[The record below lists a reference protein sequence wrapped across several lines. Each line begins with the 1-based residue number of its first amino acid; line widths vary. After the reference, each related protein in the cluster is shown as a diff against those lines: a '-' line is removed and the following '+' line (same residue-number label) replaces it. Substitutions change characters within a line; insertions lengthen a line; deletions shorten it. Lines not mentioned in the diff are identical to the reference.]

1 MLAMTSDCRDHA
13 VSLALRLSHHEWSP
27 IRACLRDVRLLIFLI
42 VVSTIPEIAHGR
54 PTYAAKIPNG
64 ASVPAPDGSGIC
76 NGVGHKVCTGHGER
90 NAFGEDFD
98 SAGRQ
103 WTRELCMKDSDG
115 DGFTNGEEVGRVM
128 SRRRP
133 WPNKCRSR
141 LLHDTT
147 LSPCRYN
154 ARHSDSAY
162 NNSKGRT
169 ADRQ

>member
-1 MLAMTSDCRDHA
+1 MAITDACRDHA

-27 IRACLRDVRLLIFLI
+27 IRACLRDYLRLVIFLI

-64 ASVPAPDGSGIC
+64 ASVPAPDGSGMC

-115 DGFTNGEEVGRVM
+115 DGFTNGEEVGAA
-128 SRRRP
+128 
-133 WPNKCRSR
+133 WPFAYIY
-141 LLHDTT
+141 
-147 LSPCRYN
+147 LS
-154 ARHSDSAY
+154 
-162 NNSKGRT
+162 
-169 ADRQ
+169 